1 MREIILCGQKVTIY
15 DSDDERPPPGSGVEE
30 TKDDSTEPPSTTV
43 HPTTQDTDL
52 LNLAIWASILISQS
66 GLVVAEDVVWG
77 VEDAESSTAR
87 SARFKRSVSCVVGC
101 AVDDGGSVEPSLVS
115 STPDPGGGLSSSE

>member
-30 TKDDSTEPPSTTV
+30 TKDGV
-43 HPTTQDTDL
+43 
-52 LNLAIWASILISQS
+52 IWASILISQS
-66 GLVVAEDVVWG
+66 GLVMAEDVVWG
-77 VEDAESSTAR
+77 VEEAESSTER

-101 AVDDGGSVEPSLVS
+101 GVVEGGSVEPSLVS
-115 STPDPGGGLSSSE
+115 SAPDPGDGLSSSES